1 MKALLVSFFKVKRR
15 LAGVATAL
23 LVVLFFTSMKAVSY
37 KVPVIL
43 PAAQDTSDSSS
54 IRALL
59 ANGSRY
65 YYPASLERF
74 YRQNGYSLAW
84 IKPEK
89 VKAHSWEAMLLLD
102 CVMQF
107 GLNHADYHPQ
117 ELQYDKLHFLTEHFN
132 KATNTEKAEYDIM
145 LTDAML
151 AFMNNLHYGK
161 LNPNYVAGKVDEGVK
176 GNMRADSAL
185 AAALVDKDFMSAAIN
200 VQPKSAAY
208 VSLQYHMHLLTG
220 LYTGDCYETPEGDL
234 RKMAVNM
241 ERLRWISNDA
251 PYNIT
256 INIPSY
262 TLTMHKPDTAYRFK
276 VIVGKPEAP
285 TPTLESAI
293 SHFTTAPEWKVPQK
307 IFARETLP
315 KALKNIDYLENNH
328 YAIYSNSGKYV
339 EPTRGNIL
347 AALRNPSGY
356 YARQSSGC
364 DNSLGAIVFRFP
376 NVYDVYL
383 HDTPE
388 QRLFAKTDRAFS
400 HGCIRVENAGKL
412 AGLIL
417 QEDGSSNKAPEV
429 YRAMKNYQTKT
440 FTLKKAVPIKVTYL
454 TSEVVDGYVIMYNDI
469 YNLDKR
475 LEMALYNVE
484 QPLTIQ

>member
-1 MKALLVSFFKVKRR
+1 MKALSLAFFNIKIGLV
-15 LAGVATAL
+15 GVATTL
-23 LVVLFFTSMKAVSY
+23 LLVLFFSGVKAAGREKSVLS
-37 KVPVIL
+37 
-43 PAAQDTSDSSS
+43 ASADTSVASS
-54 IRALL
+54 IKTLL
-59 ANGSRY
+59 ATGERY
-65 YYPASLERF
+65 YYPASLSRF
-74 YRQNGYSLAW
+74 YQQNGYQLAW
-84 IKPEK
+84 VKPET
-89 VKAHSWEAMLLLD
+89 VKARSLDAMLLLD
-102 CVMQF
+102 CVIQF
-107 GLNHADYHPQ
+107 GLNRADYHPQ
-117 ELQYDKLHFLTEHFN
+117 ELQYDKLHFLTGQFD
-132 KATNTEKAEYDIM
+132 KATNIEKAEYDVL

-151 AFMNNLHYGK
+151 AFINNLHYGK
-161 LNPNYVAGKVDEGVK
+161 LNPNFAAGKVDEGIK
-176 GNMRADSAL
+176 GNMAADSAL
-185 AAALVDKDFMSAAIN
+185 TAALAANDFMSAAIN

-208 VSLQYHMHLLTG
+208 VSLQYHMHLLAG

-234 RKMAVNM
+234 RKMAVNL
-241 ERLRWISNDA
+241 ERLRWISNDE

-262 TLTMHKPDTAYRFK
+262 TLTVHKPDTAYHFK
-276 VIVGKPEAP
+276 VIVGKPGAP

-307 IFARETLP
+307 IFAKETLP

-328 YAIYSNSGKYV
+328 YAIYSNNGKYI

-347 AALRNPSGY
+347 AALRNPTGY

-388 QRLFAKTDRAFS
+388 QKLFAKTDRAFS
-400 HGCIRVENAGKL
+400 HGCIRVENSGKL

-417 QEDGSSNKAPEV
+417 QEDGSAGKASEV

-440 FTLKKAVPIKVTYL
+440 FTLKKPVPVKVTYF
-454 TSEVVDGYVIMYNDI
+454 TSEVIDGYVVMYNDV

-484 QPLTIQ
+484 QPLTMQ

>member
-1 MKALLVSFFKVKRR
+1 MKALSVSFFKIKKR
-15 LAGVATAL
+15 LAGASTAL
-23 LVVLFFTSMKAVSY
+23 LFVLFFTGVNTADCKAQVV
-37 KVPVIL
+37 VPS
-43 PAAQDTSDSSS
+43 ARDTSVSSS
-54 IRALL
+54 IKALL
-59 ANGSRY
+59 ANGAGY
-65 YYPASLERF
+65 YYPASLNRF
-74 YRQNGYSLAW
+74 YLQNGYNLAW
-84 IKPEK
+84 IKPETA
-89 VKAHSWEAMLLLD
+89 KAHSWEAMLLLD
-102 CVMQF
+102 CVIQF

-117 ELQYDKLHFLTEHFN
+117 ELVYDKLHFLTEHFD
-132 KATNTEKAEYDIM
+132 KASATEKAVYDIM

-161 LNPNYVAGKVDEGVK
+161 LNPNFAAGKVDEGVN
-176 GNMRADSAL
+176 GNMVADSGL
-185 AAALVDKDFMSAAIN
+185 TAALIDKDFMSAVIN

-208 VSLQYHMHLLTG
+208 VSLQYHMHLLAG
-220 LYTGDCYETPEGDL
+220 LYTGDCYDTPEGDL

-241 ERLRWISNDA
+241 ERLRWISNDDL
-251 PYNIT
+251 YYIG

-262 TLTMHKPDTAYRFK
+262 TLTVHKPDTAYLFK
-276 VIVGKPEAP
+276 VIVGKPATA

-293 SHFTTAPEWKVPQK
+293 NYFTTAPEWKVPQK
-307 IFARETLP
+307 IFAKETLP

-328 YAIYSNSGKYV
+328 FAIYSNSGKYL
-339 EPTRGNIL
+339 EPTHGNIL
-347 AALRNPSGY
+347 AALRNPTGY

-388 QRLFAKTDRAFS
+388 QKLFAQTDRAFS

-412 AGLIL
+412 AGLLL
-417 QEDGSSNKAPEV
+417 QEDGIANKAPEV

-454 TSEVVDGYVIMYNDI
+454 TSEVVDGYVVMYNDI

-475 LEMALYNVE
+475 LEMALYGVE
-484 QPLTIQ
+484 QPLTMQ